1 MRLKVQNYSLN
12 HQCDPKALGVVL
24 QKLMVFLQRAVS
36 SLLLVTHLYLPLPH
50 LLLLCGATPL
60 TLTFSLSFP
69 PQLNIDLNSFV
80 SY

>member
-1 MRLKVQNYSLN
+1 MTPSAISVTPRRWG
-12 HQCDPKALGVVL
+12 AVL
-24 QKLMVFLQRAVS
+24 QKLMVFLQRAAS
-36 SLLLVTHLYLPLPH
+36 PLLLVTHLYLPL
-50 LLLLCGATPL
+50 LGGATPL